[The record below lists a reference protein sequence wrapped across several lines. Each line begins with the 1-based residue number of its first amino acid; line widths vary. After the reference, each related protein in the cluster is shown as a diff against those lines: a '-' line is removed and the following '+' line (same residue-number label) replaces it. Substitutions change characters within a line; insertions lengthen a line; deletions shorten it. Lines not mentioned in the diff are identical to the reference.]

1 MAGKTDM
8 EGMELD
14 RQRKLR
20 NAALVG
26 MEGTTGTDHKVD
38 THYIWG
44 MADSTRQEVLQPQM

>member
-1 MAGKTDM
+1 MADKTDM